1 MRSSKIKGR
10 VLAAILCTS
19 MIFQSMSVSAYASE
33 STEAAAVE
41 TEAQSQEDISPDSMS
56 DEEEYVSDNSL
67 ERESELQQEETIS
80 TPESS
85 EEQETDNTPSSS
97 DGSDT
102 EQSSS
107 SETVSEESSQAETT
121 TEDTSAE
128 ESTPQET
135 ASEETSDEETT
146 ADEET
151 TTDEE
156 TAEIEEST
164 LYEEETQ
171 LITETEADED
181 IMLLA
186 DSIPTETET
195 ENIMMDVS
203 PADAYD
209 NRGAYLH
216 LRVSGNS
223 NDLRSLKFNEL
234 KYEVKDS
241 AGNVLAVQN
250 PSVRFTSDGEGILQL
265 EKNNWKDQS
274 TSPISIVIKRDYE
287 KEEEVPTSPGSGGG
301 SGGTTP
307 PDGSGSGGSSPG
319 GGTPPDRSGSGGS
332 SSGGSGTG
340 GTTTPGDTTTTVIV
354 TVHETIA
361 KKEGIEF
368 ETDILYAAYNAVNG
382 SLNVAWTS
390 DLTPSKIEVVD
401 GSESTKYTVA
411 PVGTNYYQIKYGEEV
426 VKLEKGTKYFV
437 RFSQGGVTY
446 QKEITWGEYKEGI
459 PSGTRPSQIVV
470 YRPYEYEPVL
480 TYQTTSEDK
489 TELVNG
495 TSYYLF
501 SQSFLS
507 SKELNKKDEIYEI
520 ELLNGSNRL
529 GFLTNVVLA
538 EDKWDRT
545 YKIENADGEL
555 EKGKPVELYY
565 GNDIYAS
572 VKITIE
578 NAKAEPELV
587 LGNKT
592 LVNTE
597 IKKAN
602 GSDTTY
608 IVTLTANA
616 TGTTNATIK
625 VGDIEENFSLKVST
639 PSTITEIKFFQPSET
654 AQFTTT
660 TTIEGIGR
668 RRDVIISINPK
679 EAIGGNDK
687 ITVTSAKEEVVK
699 LVEIKDIDLP
709 SDGDPKYAYQSITLE
724 STGKGEADVTIAVGG
739 LTTPGEKCLTCKVT
753 VTDGVFSDD
762 QKQDLKN
769 RVGALYAATNVNG
782 EIGEV
787 VLPKNWT
794 WVKPETELK
803 IDPNGKLQYF
813 EARYQQESYTPFTT
827 LLPVA
832 VTQITG
838 AYITGDTQLTNK
850 HDGNYQINL
859 KLSGYA
865 VDLKQNTAFAKYLEG
880 IVKCTWQGDEM
891 LTVKNK
897 EGWSTTAT
905 AGATDSIAEGAIS
918 AAVIIGSSEEF
929 KEELNVMI
937 LADHITSI
945 SITPKESMKNG
956 IKFNYDES
964 EKAVYIDEGSVS
976 SVANTIVLTATANM
990 EGRKVIINKGVLK
1003 WRVNDDSLAT
1013 ITEQEDGTVLLKIL
1027 KSGTII
1033 VTATA
1038 EDVGK
1043 KEASIAIEVR
1053 DYKPLLESKSF
1064 TINKYSTEG
1073 VELPI
1078 FAVEGNPI
1086 TTILID
1092 DSNFRVEK
1100 NDNRYFL
1107 MMGNKDLYSAKTTI
1121 KTKIEIRTK
1130 LSTNTI
1136 TSITITVTT
1145 NKPKITFK
1153 VKTAPNLFYTD
1164 RQAVYTVSASG
1175 TVLDITNDVE
1185 KGSTIVKGFEVT
1197 KYDPVK
1203 KQLTIRA
1210 KGLTAET
1217 LEEFKNSKSLLR
1229 QVKVLVKYDGYGT
1242 IPETIKLSPQNKKP
1256 TYKIKPVSTVG
1267 AKSSYRTYLYNNAD
1281 KKEVALGAGSEVTSM
1296 TDTVTAEK
1304 QQNGQLLL
1312 KYSGTKTKSYK
1323 LSVTDKNWTA
1333 PLTLTGKITMVKSI
1347 ATALGTTSVT
1357 MNMAHNKQTN
1367 GVLTIPV
1374 EAKNNMESITRIE
1387 TIGADSKT
1395 KKLLESGYLSISFQ
1409 RSGQYFELGL
1419 AENVPAGIKA
1429 GTYTIAVT
1437 GYIALDGEE
1446 FKLTKANLKVKLVNA
1461 TTKPD
1466 VKLTAKSSINLANR
1480 EGTAIIYTPKITNM
1494 TTTITGVKA
1503 TGENAKYFKTKLLS
1517 DGKIEVRAVPEVSM
1531 STVKYPLGL
1540 EMTFANNALPVVKN
1554 VNIKPTNK
1562 LPSIKASATKGTIY
1576 KASVNNVKWSVYNA
1590 GDFGSIEDKGIT
1602 VVETKASAN
1611 FNFSV
1616 SKTNVITVSLKPEV
1630 KRTIKK
1636 GTYTISYQVKVKDAA
1651 ANVKPKTLKMT
1662 ITIK

>member
-80 TPESS
+80 TAESS

-121 TEDTSAE
+121 TEDISAE

-181 IMLLA
+181 IMLLL

-203 PADAYD
+203 PADEYD
-209 NRGAYLH
+209 NRGENLH
-216 LRVSGNS
+216 LRVSGN
-223 NDLRSLKFNEL
+223 NLRSLNFDEL
-234 KYEVKDS
+234 KYELKDS
-241 AGNVLAVQN
+241 VGSDLAVQD

-265 EKNNWKDQS
+265 KKDGWTD

-287 KEEEVPTSPGSGGG
+287 KEEEVPTPPGGSGSGGG
-301 SGGTTP
+301 SGG
-307 PDGSGSGGSSPG
+307 S
-319 GGTPPDRSGSGGS
+319 SGGS

-340 GTTTPGDTTTTVIV
+340 GTTGGTGTTTPGDTTTTIV

-361 KKEGIEF
+361 KKEGIPF
-368 ETDILYAAYNAVNG
+368 RTDILYAAYNAVNG

-390 DLTPSKIEVVD
+390 DLKKPSDIYVVD
-401 GSESTKYTVA
+401 GSESTKYTA
-411 PVGTNYYQIKYGEEV
+411 SPVQGTNYYQIMKGKEI
-426 VKLEKGTKYFV
+426 VKLEKGTNYFV
-437 RFSQGGVTY
+437 KFTHNKKTY

-459 PSGTRPSQIVV
+459 QSGTSPLQIVV
-470 YRPYEYEPVL
+470 YRPYQYAPVL

-489 TELVNG
+489 TEMVNG

-507 SKELNKKDEIYEI
+507 SNELKSKDEVYDI

-545 YKIENADGEL
+545 YKIENADGEEL
-555 EKGKPVELYY
+555 AKNKPVTLYMDNATY
-565 GNDIYAS
+565 NT

-587 LGNKT
+587 FDNKT
-592 LVNTE
+592 LVNTKIE
-597 IKKAN
+597 KGE
-602 GSDTTY
+602 GSDNTY
-608 IVTLTANA
+608 VVTLTANA
-616 TGTTNATIK
+616 IGTTNATIK
-625 VGDIEENFSLKVST
+625 VGDIEETFSLTVSK
-639 PSTITEIKFFQPSET
+639 PRTITEIKFFQPSET
-654 AQFTTT
+654 APFTTT

-709 SDGDPKYAYQSITLE
+709 ANGDPKYAYQSITLE

-739 LTTPGEKCLTCKVT
+739 LTTPGKKCLTCKVT

-782 EIGEV
+782 KIGDV
-787 VLPKNWT
+787 QLPKNWT

-813 EARYQQESYTPFTT
+813 EARYQEESYTPFTT

-838 AYITGDTQLTNK
+838 VYITGDTQLTNK
-850 HDGNYQINL
+850 HDGNYQINFR
-859 KLSGYA
+859 LSGYA
-865 VDLKQNTAFAKYLEG
+865 VDLKENAAFANYLRS
-880 IVKCTWQGDEM
+880 IATCTWQGDEM

-905 AGATDSIAEGAIS
+905 AGATDSIAEGSIS
-918 AAVIIGSSEEF
+918 AAVIIGSDTF

-945 SITPKESMKNG
+945 SITPKESMKNR

-976 SVANTIVLTATANM
+976 SIANTIVLTATANM

-1064 TINKYSTEG
+1064 TINKYSTKG

-1086 TTILID
+1086 TTVLID

-1130 LSTNTI
+1130 LSTNTV
-1136 TSITITVTT
+1136 TAITITVTT

-1164 RQAVYTVSASG
+1164 TQAVYTVSASG

-1304 QQNGQLLL
+1304 TQNGQLLL

-1387 TIGADSKT
+1387 TVGADSKT

-1419 AENVPAGIKA
+1419 AETVPAGIKA

-1540 EMTFANNALPVVKN
+1540 ELTFANNALPVVKN

>member
-33 STEAAAVE
+33 STEAAAVG

-80 TPESS
+80 TAESS

-181 IMLLA
+181 IMLLV
-186 DSIPTETET
+186 DTIPTETET

-203 PADAYD
+203 PADEYD
-209 NRGAYLH
+209 NRGENLH
-216 LRVSGNS
+216 LRVSGN
-223 NDLRSLKFNEL
+223 NLRSLKFDEL
-234 KYEVKDS
+234 KYELKDS
-241 AGNVLAVQN
+241 NGKILAVQN

-265 EKNNWKDQS
+265 KKDGWQNQS

-287 KEEEVPTSPGSGGG
+287 KEEEVPT
-301 SGGTTP
+301 P

-319 GGTPPDRSGSGGS
+319 GGTPPDGSGSSSGGS

-340 GTTTPGDTTTTVIV
+340 GTTGGTGTTTPGDTTTTIV

-361 KKEGIEF
+361 KKEGIPF
-368 ETDILYAAYNAVNG
+368 RTDILYAAYNAVNG

-390 DLTPSKIEVVD
+390 DLKKPSDIYVVD
-401 GSESTKYTVA
+401 GSESTKYTA
-411 PVGTNYYQIKYGEEV
+411 SPVQGTNYYQIMKGKEI
-426 VKLEKGTKYFV
+426 VKLEKGTNYFV
-437 RFSQGGVTY
+437 KFTHNKKTY

-459 PSGTRPSQIVV
+459 QSGTSPLQIVV
-470 YRPYEYEPVL
+470 YRPYQYAPVL

-489 TELVNG
+489 TEMVNG

-507 SKELNKKDEIYEI
+507 SNELKSKDEVYDI

-545 YKIENADGEL
+545 YKIENADGEEL
-555 EKGKPVELYY
+555 AKNKPVTLYMDNATY
-565 GNDIYAS
+565 NT

-587 LGNKT
+587 FDNKT
-592 LVNTE
+592 LVNTKIE
-597 IKKAN
+597 KGE
-602 GSDTTY
+602 GSDNTY
-608 IVTLTANA
+608 VVTLTANA
-616 TGTTNATIK
+616 IGTTNATIK
-625 VGDIEENFSLKVST
+625 VGDIEETFSLTVSK
-639 PSTITEIKFFQPSET
+639 PRTITEIKFFQPSET
-654 AQFTTT
+654 APFTTT

-709 SDGDPKYAYQSITLE
+709 ANGDPKYAYQSITLE

-739 LTTPGEKCLTCKVT
+739 LTTPGKKCLTCKVT

-782 EIGEV
+782 KIGDV
-787 VLPKNWT
+787 QLPTNWT

-838 AYITGDTQLTNK
+838 AYITGDTELTNK
-850 HDGNYQINL
+850 HNGNYQINL

-905 AGATDSIAEGAIS
+905 AGATDSIAEGAIR
-918 AAVIIGSSEEF
+918 ATVIIGSSEEF

-945 SITPKESMKNG
+945 SITPKESMKNR

-1086 TTILID
+1086 TTVLID

-1130 LSTNTI
+1130 LSTNTV
-1136 TSITITVTT
+1136 TAITITVTT

-1164 RQAVYTVSASG
+1164 TQAVYTVSASG

-1304 QQNGQLLL
+1304 TQNGQLLL

-1387 TIGADSKT
+1387 TVGADSKT

-1419 AENVPAGIKA
+1419 AETVPAGIKA

-1503 TGENAKYFKTKLLS
+1503 TGENANYFKTKLLS
-1517 DGKIEVRAVPEVSM
+1517 DGKIEVRAVPGVSM